1 MNSRYLAIADIAG
14 RVCICLYFIPALI
27 ARVIFIQQTVL
38 RGDLTSMDM
47 VTVTASFASALFLG
61 MICVVTIT
69 RLPPLRSAESMEGYI
84 TAMAGTFLLVVVAGY
99 LPPVEM
105 PIATRSIGL
114 ALTIIGLLASVYVL
128 FFLGRAFSI
137 MPEARTLVAS
147 GPYSIVRHPLYLTE
161 EIAVIGLIIMNLSV
175 WSVSLGVIHWLIQLR
190 RIVNEERVLRA
201 TFPDYDSYAQAVPR
215 IMPFMKVRKLRSAA

>member
-1 MNSRYLAIADIAG
+1 MNSRYLAVADIAG

-27 ARVIFIQQTVL
+27 TRVIFIQQTFA
-38 RGDLTSMDM
+38 RADLTSIDV
-47 VTVTASFASALFLG
+47 VTAAASFASVLFLG

-69 RLPPLRSAESMEGYI
+69 RLPPLRSAESTEGYI

-105 PIATRSIGL
+105 SIATRSLGL

-161 EIAVIGLIIMNLSV
+161 EIAVIGLITMNLSI

-190 RIVNEERVLRA
+190 RMVNEERVLRA

-215 IMPFMKVRKLRSAA
+215 IMPFTNAGKLRSAA

>member
-1 MNSRYLAIADIAG
+1 MNSRYLVIADIVG

-27 ARVIFIQQTVL
+27 TRLIFIQQTFA
-38 RGDLTSMDM
+38 RADLTSIDG
-47 VTVTASFASALFLG
+47 VTLAASFASVLFLG

-69 RLPPLRSAESMEGYI
+69 RLPPLRSAESMEGYM
-84 TAMAGTFLLVVVAGY
+84 TAMAGTFLLAVVAVY

-105 PIATRSIGL
+105 SIATRSIGL

-161 EIAVIGLIIMNLSV
+161 EIAMIGLIIMNLSI
-175 WSVSLGVIHWLIQLR
+175 WSVSLGVVHWLIQLR
-190 RIVNEERVLRA
+190 RMVNEERVLRA

-215 IMPFMKVRKLRSAA
+215 IMPFTNTGKLRSAA